1 MLSGYGWYA
10 VSALAT
16 SLHPRI
22 RSPEDLRRVLVLKT
36 DHVGD
41 FLLCLPAVRDFAAA
55 APRAEVGIAVGGVNV
70 PLAERVPWLREVH
83 AYDSP
88 RYARGATPSPDGRL
102 REILARDWDLVI
114 DLTNDPA
121 SALAAFRRPSRHRV
135 DLGTHRMREKA
146 KALAGR
152 GRGLRDEHVT
162 RVFYRALGMQPPAT
176 IVPEGLVPRE
186 EERRE
191 AARLLGRGWPGDGPV
206 AAVHAGATWEFRQ
219 WPEARFAEVCREL
232 ERRGFAAVLVG
243 GPNDRPA
250 SEAVARAAG
259 LRAERN
265 LAGATDLPTA
275 AAVLERCAVLVA
287 NDGGLMH
294 LAAAQGTPVVGIFG
308 PTNPNAFGPLG
319 ETSRALW
326 KRRDCAPCEQRHC
339 IWKRARCLEPIETG
353 EVLAAV
359 EEVARR

>member
-1 MLSGYGWYA
+1 MLSGYGWY
-10 VSALAT
+10 VLSALAT
-16 SLHPRI
+16 SLHPRV
-22 RSPEDLRRVLVLKT
+22 RRPEDLRRILVLKT

-55 APRAEVGIAVGGVNV
+55 APRAEVGFAVGTANV
-70 PLAERVPWLREVH
+70 PLAERIPWIREVH

-88 RYARGATPSPDGRL
+88 RYARGAVPSPDGRL
-102 REILARDWDLVI
+102 HDILARSWDLVI

-121 SALAAFRRPSRHRV
+121 SALAALRRPSRHRL
-135 DLGTHRMREKA
+135 DLGTYRLRQKV

-162 RVFYRALGMQPPAT
+162 RVFYRTLGMDPPEA
-176 IVPEGLVPRE
+176 IVPEGLALRE
-186 EERRE
+186 AERRE
-191 AARLLGRGWPGDGPV
+191 ASRLLARGWPGDGPV
-206 AAVHAGATWEFRQ
+206 AAVHAGATWEFRR
-219 WPEARFAEVCREL
+219 WPEARFADVCREL

-243 GPNDRPA
+243 GPDDRPV

-259 LRAERN
+259 LRAERV

-308 PTNPNAFGPLG
+308 PQTPATFGPLG
-319 ETSRALW
+319 ARSRALW
-326 KRRDCAPCEQRHC
+326 KRRDCAPCGQRHC
-339 IWKRARCLEPIETG
+339 IWNRARCLEPIETG